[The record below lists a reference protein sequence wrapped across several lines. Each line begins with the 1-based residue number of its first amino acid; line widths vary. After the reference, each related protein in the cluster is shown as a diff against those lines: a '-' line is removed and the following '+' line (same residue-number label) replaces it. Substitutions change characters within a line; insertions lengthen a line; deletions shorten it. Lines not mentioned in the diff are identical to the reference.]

1 MGIRRNFKIA
11 NITALSVFCL
21 ILMLIGITPTL
32 SGCSACKENNMHSN
46 TKTLPDGKL
55 TRVEYSTGNGTIAR
69 AEFSITITP
78 DEVVDALFWP
88 EEAVE
93 IDGKTYYQPT
103 VSDEIVSLSHAPI
116 SEGRWE
122 EVEAIIAELAPL
134 LEIKPESKVD
144 LPDAGEFPGMQILD
158 GGDWQ
163 TLRLGV
169 QTADGEHFSEY
180 YVPSDRQMIT
190 LTTLLR
196 EIVDPIGRD
205 IPHYAT
211 PVLVGLYFSQSSS
224 SPAKDFS
231 FQCGTPS
238 VDADAEER
246 LFIYR
251 FTEKTGLFS
260 HDSQSATTTIS
271 YQDWAELSSLVDE
284 LCLKDYPRG
293 TSKDKATCS
302 LYYSDSAQLTVKLD
316 KKAVESLYAALKE
329 LAVNHAG

>member
-46 TKTLPDGKL
+46 NKTLPDGKL

-69 AEFSITITP
+69 AEFSINITP

-144 LPDAGEFPGMQILD
+144 LPAAGEFPGMQILD

-180 YVPSDRQMIT
+180 YVPSDRRMIT

-205 IPHYAT
+205 IPHYAP
-211 PVLVGLYFSQSSS
+211 PVLVGL
-224 SPAKDFS
+224 
-231 FQCGTPS
+231 
-238 VDADAEER
+238 
-246 LFIYR
+246 
-251 FTEKTGLFS
+251 
-260 HDSQSATTTIS
+260 
-271 YQDWAELSSLVDE
+271 
-284 LCLKDYPRG
+284 
-293 TSKDKATCS
+293 
-302 LYYSDSAQLTVKLD
+302 
-316 KKAVESLYAALKE
+316 
-329 LAVNHAG
+329 